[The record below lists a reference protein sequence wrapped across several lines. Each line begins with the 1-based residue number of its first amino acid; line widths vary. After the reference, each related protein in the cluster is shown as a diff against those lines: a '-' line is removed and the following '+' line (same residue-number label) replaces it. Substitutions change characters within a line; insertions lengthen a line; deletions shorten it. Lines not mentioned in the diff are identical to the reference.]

1 MIAPKKN
8 IPKSVRRREEIV
20 QCATELFDKK
30 GFFNTSLDDVAQAV
44 GIKREALYY
53 YYKNRTELLLAI
65 IAPQA
70 TELINSLKEV
80 ISSSLPAKEKLRL
93 AIQNHLDRFD
103 RHCLEMTITLRDGVM
118 GTSDPVR
125 EPMAKVWKSYEKLW
139 TKLIADG
146 QASGEFIVSGD
157 PKMVSF
163 GILGMCNWLSRW
175 YKPDGSTS
183 IEQLID
189 TYFKLVGEGLLPR
202 SSSDKPESDIK
213 KS

>member
-1 MIAPKKN
+1 MTAPKKN

-20 QCATELFDKK
+20 RCATELFDKK

-80 ISSSLPAKEKLRL
+80 VSSNLPAKEKLRQ

-125 EPMAKVWKSYEKLW
+125 EPMAKVWKTYEKLW

-146 QASGEFIVSGD
+146 QASGEFEISGD

-175 YKPDGSTS
+175 YKPDGTTS
-183 IEQLID
+183 IEQLIE
-189 TYFKLVGEGLLPR
+189 TYFKLVSEGLLPR
-202 SSSDKPESDIK
+202 PSTHET
-213 KS
+213 

>member
-1 MIAPKKN
+1 MTAPKKN

-53 YYKNRTELLLAI
+53 YYRNRTELLLAI

-70 TELINSLKEV
+70 TELIESLKEV
-80 ISSSLPAKEKLRL
+80 VASSLPAKEKLRL

-125 EPMAKVWKSYEKLW
+125 EPMTKVWKSYEQLW
-139 TKLIADG
+139 TTLIADG
-146 QASGEFIVSGD
+146 QSSGEFNIAGD

-175 YKPDGSTS
+175 YKPDGKTS

-189 TYFKLVGEGLLPR
+189 TYFKLVSEGLLPR
-202 SSSDKPESDIK
+202 P
-213 KS
+213 

>member
-1 MIAPKKN
+1 
-8 IPKSVRRREEIV
+8 VR
-20 QCATELFDKK
+20 CATELFDKK

-70 TELINSLKEV
+70 IELINSLEEV
-80 ISSSLPAKEKLRL
+80 VSSGLPAKEKLRL

-103 RHCLEMTITLRDGVM
+103 HHCLEMTITLRDGVM

-125 EPMAKVWKSYEKLW
+125 EPMVKVWKTYEKLW
-139 TKLIADG
+139 TKLILEG
-146 QASGEFIVSGD
+146 QTSGEFEIVGD

-175 YKPDGSTS
+175 YKPDGKTTVEEL
-183 IEQLID
+183 IE
-189 TYFKLVGEGLLPR
+189 TYFRLVSEGLLPR
-202 SSSDKPESDIK
+202 SSAHVTDAGSGENKA
-213 KS
+213 

>member
-1 MIAPKKN
+1 MTAPKKN

-53 YYKNRTELLLAI
+53 YYRNRTELLLAI

-70 TELINSLKEV
+70 TELIESLKEV
-80 ISSSLPAKEKLRL
+80 VASSLPAKEKLRL

-125 EPMAKVWKSYEKLW
+125 EPMTKVWKSYEQLW
-139 TKLIADG
+139 TTLIADG
-146 QASGEFIVSGD
+146 QSSGEFNIAGD

-175 YKPDGSTS
+175 YKPDGKTS

-189 TYFKLVGEGLLPR
+189 TYFTLVSEGLLPR
-202 SSSDKPESDIK
+202 P
-213 KS
+213 